1 MAGRRSPA
9 FTDQLSLD
17 YVRQSQ
23 AMPHVCREAVR
34 NALMFA
40 QRPLRLKSH
49 PAHVHRCT
57 SARLWMRTNSTS
69 NSGLRRI
76 SARQAHRL
84 SRCSVAGR
92 WWQILG

>member
-40 QRPLRLKSH
+40 QRPEISPGSCPSVYLRAFVDANEFDFKFRPTSH
-49 PAHVHRCT
+49 FRT
-57 SARLWMRTNSTS
+57 SSS
-69 NSGLRRI
+69 
-76 SARQAHRL
+76 
-84 SRCSVAGR
+84 
-92 WWQILG
+92 